1 MIYLPAHL
9 KNSLIILLLE
19 IPTRVLLCKQFGEE
33 DSSSLYA
40 VLMTLRCL
48 VSCAAIKM
56 SR

>member
-19 IPTRVLLCKQFGEE
+19 IPTRVLLCKQFREE